1 MPGLPGAPQTP
12 SPSEGQA
19 FWGWGSCGSWIH
31 SGRLND
37 NLLTGCGDMQVA
49 DSYHLASGRGH
60 IRAGRFGEPEQ
71 GLRSSSCW
79 VLGSRRKQGTALPA
93 SLECLFFQLSVLPCV
108 QGALP
113 GGGGG
118 KGSGPRGTEILHG
131 RTEVEAEGQH
141 RSRSQD
147 TALGKG
153 RGGLGLRGV
162 RGLGG
167 GRGDTVLGSV

>member
-1 MPGLPGAPQTP
+1 
-12 SPSEGQA
+12 
-19 FWGWGSCGSWIH
+19 
-31 SGRLND
+31 
-37 NLLTGCGDMQVA
+37 MQVA

-113 GGGGG
+113 GGGGARGLALEELKSFMEGQRWRRKDSTAQGARTLPWG
-118 KGSGPRGTEILHG
+118 KGGAGLVSGELGVW
-131 RTEVEAEGQH
+131 VEAEGIQSWVQCKEVASH
-141 RSRSQD
+141 I
-147 TALGKG
+147 TTVHKG
-153 RGGLGLRGV
+153 E
-162 RGLGG
+162 
-167 GRGDTVLGSV
+167 